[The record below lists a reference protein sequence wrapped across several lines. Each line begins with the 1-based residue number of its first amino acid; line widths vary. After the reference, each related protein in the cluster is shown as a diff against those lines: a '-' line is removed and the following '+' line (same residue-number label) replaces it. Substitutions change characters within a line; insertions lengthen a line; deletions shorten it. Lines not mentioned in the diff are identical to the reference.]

1 MSSSASERTLAVLFA
16 PEDRLAAPYA
26 RDVVTKAGFRLL
38 KEASVS
44 GEELEEAGVDL
55 GLGVGEEGA
64 ANASAAEQE
73 HTVWVLEKQDAVAE
87 LKRLQSTS
95 IAQDCSNLR
104 MFAAPTLSAATMAIN
119 ELFPSLPAS
128 PTPASPA
135 NVAFPTAESPTAS
148 KPFALSNA
156 AFTGKVQ
163 PAPKATTL
171 SPAIEK
177 ALAEVEE
184 REERERLRKLS
195 RSSRSSRASTASPLT
210 VRQEAKT
217 AEGTQ
222 TPERRVFTNRSPTPE
237 EFDPVE
243 DDEEPVEVLE
253 EPQEVQ
259 EEEVE
264 RFETAAPPAPPI
276 APPLRRATS
285 AMSGASL
292 ASSTSSATAFRAR
305 PAPSF
310 TPSATSQPRLT
321 KAAALRLGV
330 SLPPSTPR
338 RSTITPSETGTSDAS
353 SQAPSRAAVSTPKS
367 LAAPAIT
374 PRLTKTAALRTG
386 QTPAA
391 LDTTAAKPR
400 VRQSISTAERAARD
414 RQQRRHSVATTAP
427 SAPPAPA
434 VEVRMSRAAMLR
446 QAIAL
451 PPTTPRRAP
460 PASTKENRPSSSMSA
475 SSGRASIVSSELK
488 ALREPSITP
497 RMTKSVAL
505 RNGAGRSGRAS
516 VAGVVGRFAQE
527 GAEGA
532 SGRPASSLAASIAPA
547 TPKARPAPTRTASTL
562 TQSTSRPPIP
572 STSAPALTPRTNK
585 AAELR
590 AKLKLAKEA
599 EAAKKEVGLKKGPPP
614 ALKTRN

>member
-16 PEDRLAAPYA
+16 PEDRLATPYA
-26 RDVVTKAGFRLL
+26 REIVTKAGFRLL
-38 KEASVS
+38 KEASVT

-64 ANASAAEQE
+64 ASASAAEQE
-73 HTVWVLEKQDAVAE
+73 HTVWVLERQDAVAG
-87 LKRLQSTS
+87 LKRMQSTS
-95 IAQDCSNLR
+95 LAQECPNLR
-104 MFAAPTLSAATMAIN
+104 MFAAPTLSAATMATN
-119 ELFPSLPAS
+119 ELFPSLPSS

-135 NVAFPTAESPTAS
+135 NVASPTAESPTTS

-163 PAPKATTL
+163 PPPKTTTL

-195 RSSRSSRASTASPLT
+195 RNSRASTASPLT
-210 VRQEAKT
+210 VRSEAKT

-237 EFDPVE
+237 EIDPAE

-253 EPQEVQ
+253 EPQDVQ
-259 EEEVE
+259 DEDVE
-264 RFETAAPPAPPI
+264 RVETVAPPALPI

-292 ASSTSSATAFRAR
+292 TSSTSSATPFRAR

-310 TPSATSQPRLT
+310 TATAASQPRLT

-338 RSTITPSETGTSDAS
+338 RSTITPSESGTSNPS
-353 SQAPSRAAVSTPKS
+353 SQAPSRTAVSTPKS

-386 QTPAA
+386 QGPPTSS
-391 LDTTAAKPR
+391 TTAAKPR
-400 VRQSISTAERAARD
+400 VRQSISTAERAALD

-446 QAIAL
+446 QGIAL

-475 SSGRASIVSSELK
+475 SSGRASIVSSDLK

-505 RNGAGRSGRAS
+505 RNGTGRSGRAS
-516 VAGVVGRFAQE
+516 VAGVVGRFAQQE
-527 GAEGA
+527 AAEGGN
-532 SGRPASSLAASIAPA
+532 GRPASSLATSTAPV
-547 TPKARPAPTRTASTL
+547 TPKPRPAPTRPASTL
-562 TQSTSRPPIP
+562 SQSTTRPPIP
-572 STSAPALTPRTNK
+572 STSAPTLTPRTNK

-599 EAAKKEVGLKKGPPP
+599 EAAKKEVGPKKDPPP
-614 ALKTRN
+614 ALKARN